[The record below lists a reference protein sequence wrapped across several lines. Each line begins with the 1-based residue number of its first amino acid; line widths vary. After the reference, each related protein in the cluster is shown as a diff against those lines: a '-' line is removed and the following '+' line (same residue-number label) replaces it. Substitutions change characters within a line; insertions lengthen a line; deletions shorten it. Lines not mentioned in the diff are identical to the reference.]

1 MLKVAASSLLVPPLS
16 PFHVDAVGGSK
27 GIGKGIA
34 TAFAL
39 AGAKTVV
46 ISARSQVQLDATK
59 KEIETEAPETK
70 VLAIPADLSSPAA
83 VDKLYATLKEQGVVI
98 DMLINNAGIMS
109 PFTHIKDSNPMD
121 WWNELG
127 IHVNATY
134 LMTRGFLKQL
144 SSNGPRPTI
153 VNTSSVGGVEPILVK
168 PGSSAYCIG
177 KMAVIKF
184 TEFVAAENPN
194 VRCFVYHPG
203 GVETDLVKDA
213 FPPEALKGGFWND
226 TPELA
231 GGYCLWMSTDRA
243 DFMQQRWGRYS
254 FLRYGIADDSVNW
267 DVEELE
273 AKKDEIESKD
283 LLKVIPT
290 V

>member
-1 MLKVAASSLLVPPLS
+1 
-16 PFHVDAVGGSK
+16 
-27 GIGKGIA
+27 
-34 TAFAL
+34 
-39 AGAKTVV
+39 VV
-46 ISARSQVQLDATK
+46 ISARSQSQLDVTK
-59 KEIETEAPETK
+59 KEIETEAPDTK
-70 VLAIPADLSSPAA
+70 VLAIPADLTLPAA
-83 VDKLYATLKEQGVVI
+83 VDELYATLKEQGVVI

-109 PFTHIKDSNPMD
+109 PFTHIKDSNPMS

-127 IHVNATY
+127 IHLNATY

-144 SSNGPRPTI
+144 PSSGPRPTI

-184 TEFVAAENPN
+184 TEFVAAENPT

-213 FPPEALKGGFWND
+213 FPSEALKSGFWND

-254 FLRYGIADDSVNW
+254 
-267 DVEELE
+267 
-273 AKKDEIESKD
+273 
-283 LLKVIPT
+283 LL
-290 V
+290 